1 MSVMNVVK
9 AAFSKSVS
17 WISILLN
24 SVRHPMCGS
33 FGPVRGGGG
42 FHRTLCLL
50 KGSDLQSE
58 KNNHD
63 DTRWRTTQ
71 VAARLITHQ
80 LVL

>member
-1 MSVMNVVK
+1 MSVMKVVK

-50 KGSDLQSE
+50 KELDIYCE

-63 DTRWRTTQ
+63 TRWQTTQ
-71 VAARLITHQ
+71 VVTELATHQ